1 MIIESLVVGP
11 FAENSYVVGDPATGE
26 GALVDPG
33 GDVGDLLDLAKKK
46 KLRITKILITH
57 AHWDHVFGVA
67 EAQRLT
73 KAETVLP
80 EGERRM
86 IERLRE
92 QSLMFG
98 LPVPEQPVI
107 DRWVKEGDVVK
118 VGGLEFRVLIVPGHS
133 PGHAAY
139 VCGLDAL
146 SGDTLMAGSVGRTDL
161 PGGDPG
167 TFVDS
172 ITGKIMAL
180 PDDTRVHPGHGPSTT
195 VGEERETNPF
205 VLEMM
210 AMRGRR

>member
-1 MIIESLVVGP
+1 MILARRVVGP
-11 FAENSYVVGDPATGE
+11 FAENSYVVGDPSTHE

-33 GDVGDLLDLAKKK
+33 GDVEDLLALAKKN
-46 KLRITKILITH
+46 KLKITKILITH

-73 KAETVLP
+73 KAVTVLP
-80 EGERRM
+80 KGERGM
-86 IERLRE
+86 IEHLRE
-92 QSLMFG
+92 QSMAFG
-98 LPVPEQPVI
+98 LPVPEQPTI
-107 DRWVKEGDVVK
+107 DVWVEEGDTVK
-118 VGGLEFRVLIVPGHS
+118 VGDLEFRVLIVPGHS

-161 PGGDPG
+161 PGGDME

-172 ITGKIMAL
+172 ITGKIMKL
-180 PDDTRVHPGHGPSTT
+180 PDETRIHPGHGPSTT
-195 VGEERETNPF
+195 VGDERESNPF

-210 AMRGRR
+210 AMRGRA